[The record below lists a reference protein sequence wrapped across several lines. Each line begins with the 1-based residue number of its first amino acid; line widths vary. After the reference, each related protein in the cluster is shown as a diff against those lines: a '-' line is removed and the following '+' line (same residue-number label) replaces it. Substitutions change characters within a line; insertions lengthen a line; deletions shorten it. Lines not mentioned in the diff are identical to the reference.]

1 MIAKHE
7 IKYFLETS
15 AKDIGLTPEY
25 VENGL
30 NDIDMYIKGI
40 VHNYQTLKVFIRTKW
55 QKIQKEY

>member
-30 NDIDMYIKGI
+30 NDIDKYIKGI
-40 VHNYQTLKVFIRTKW
+40 LDNYQMLKAFITTEW
-55 QKIQKEY
+55 QKTQKEY